1 MLSLSP
7 AKLLVV
13 LVVALIVLGP
23 EKLPEVARQ
32 LGATW
37 RDVRRW
43 RSWLETEVRSSFPDL
58 PPTHEVVQ
66 AVRSPLAF
74 LDRLADAQESP
85 DTGGHGA
92 HTMGEQQAAQSRAS
106 AKRPSEDLRE
116 GPTAGDDRRG
126 LVVEGDSAQGAV
138 REIGARHTAGPHE
151 PPLVPD
157 DPSMN

>member
-13 LVVALIVLGP
+13 LVIALIVLGP

-85 DTGGHGA
+85 HTGDDA
-92 HTMGEQQAAQSRAS
+92 ALTMREQQAAQSRAS
-106 AKRPSEDLRE
+106 GERPSGDVRE
-116 GPTAGDDRRG
+116 AGTAGDARQG
-126 LVVEGDSAQGAV
+126 PVVEGASAQGAPRQIGV
-138 REIGARHTAGPHE
+138 RQAGGPRE
-151 PPLVPD
+151 PPVVPD